1 MEGRAMRTVAV
12 QFPSGRE
19 VLGSYWGFLKDG
31 GLILDAA
38 DPRSDGV
45 VTGALPEIDQL
56 SEGEPLLL
64 DIRVRT
70 LKTAYR
76 LAGRLVRRSPD
87 GRRAFVAFTSGQD
100 QQALLDAAWADT
112 YDVPQ
117 RKHRRYDQRAPIAYR
132 LDGGSE
138 SEGEMVD
145 VSPGGLRLRARAPL
159 PVGARVQ
166 LRLLEEGLDRDE
178 LHGKVRWSRGRNE
191 CGIELVRPAP
201 IVQQLLNRKR

>member
-1 MEGRAMRTVAV
+1 MEGRAMRMVAV

-31 GLILDAA
+31 GLILGAGPGLDE
-38 DPRSDGV
+38 GV
-45 VTGALPEIDQL
+45 VSLPAEAGQL
-56 SEGEPLLL
+56 SEGDPLVL

-87 GRRAFVAFTSGQD
+87 GRRAFVAFASGQD

-132 LDGGSE
+132 LDGGAE
-138 SEGEMVD
+138 SRGEMVD
-145 VSPGGLRLRARAPL
+145 VSPGGLRVRAGAPL

-166 LRLLEEGLDRDE
+166 VRVLEEGLDNDE